1 MPGCRQRHGAC
12 CKRFMGPWCT
22 LHVCPACLSAWNS
35 RYSSC
40 GSQGSAMTHVK
51 SAQPAAAF
59 ECFRPILRS
68 SMLGLGCEAGS
79 FSHEQPDMSHPVTW
93 QVSTVFQGFNS
104 LSRPSQ
110 LHATF
115 MLCLTCFEV
124 LLFFASW
131 QYLLDSMLM
140 TVCLAPLTSPDVVS

>member
-1 MPGCRQRHGAC
+1 MKRGASHMNSLTC
-12 CKRFMGPWCT
+12 HT
-22 LHVCPACLSAWNS
+22 LRACDL
-35 RYSSC
+35 
-40 GSQGSAMTHVK
+40 
-51 SAQPAAAF
+51 
-59 ECFRPILRS
+59 
-68 SMLGLGCEAGS
+68 
-79 FSHEQPDMSHPVTW
+79 PVTW